1 LSNIQYF
8 KSEKKTPLSIRLKR
22 EEFFTASLCF
32 SDFDDA
38 VDRADGHASGF
49 IVVADAVNAYAFID
63 DIEVIAWC
71 DGADRAFGLA
81 CSAVGAFVCNSMCH
95 GGSFGLLFMVALF
108 QGKSLS

>member
-1 LSNIQYF
+1 MCS
-8 KSEKKTPLSIRLKR
+8 
-22 EEFFTASLCF
+22 
-32 SDFDDA
+32 SDLDDT